1 MNNII
6 ERRRQDFHPKLG
18 DVKSRIE
25 NNLEKAGIYA

>member
-1 MNNII
+1 MNIKEWN
-6 ERRRQDFHPKLG
+6 FHPKLG